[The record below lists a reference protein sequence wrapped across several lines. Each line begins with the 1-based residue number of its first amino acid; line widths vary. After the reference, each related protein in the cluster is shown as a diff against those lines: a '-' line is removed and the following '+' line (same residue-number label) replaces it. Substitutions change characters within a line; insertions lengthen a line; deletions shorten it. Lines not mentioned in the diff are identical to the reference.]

1 MVALIVTDE
10 IAENQRYLFHPR
22 ARKEDR
28 RRERKTR
35 TTEREGC
42 GFSGNVGQVSEVRLF
57 PVHPGNGRWT
67 RTSFC
72 SCSTSV
78 REQSW
83 RTWQNK
89 RPALPLAFRKAV
101 RSKRERE
108 GGEGGGLRRRRVA
121 VADPLVRKHPRRRR
135 IGVKDDTCRSRPR
148 RKLRYVFF
156 AASSSACCAYS
167 LLPSPSFGD
176 GFISAHRHLGNYYVS
191 HINTLLSYL

>member
-1 MVALIVTDE
+1 MVVALIVTDE

-108 GGEGGGLRRRRVA
+108 GGEGGLRRRRVA